1 MTASVPDG
9 SPVKVRW
16 ARRKDI
22 AAIAAMSAAFRAE
35 LDEETAGLTEEA
47 LRRDGFGFKTE
58 FDLLVAEVGSE
69 IAGYT
74 LFFESY
80 EPTYS
85 ERGLYLAD
93 LYVRPEFRSHGV
105 GRTLIACVAAE
116 SKRRQRSFVWWVA
129 LAANTRAHEFYEH
142 IGVRPVSVKGYAAF
156 GELFDD
162 LAATAPRIERR

>member
-1 MTASVPDG
+1 MTVPVPDG
-9 SPVKVRW
+9 PALKIRW

-35 LDEETAGLTEEA
+35 LEEDTAGLTEDA
-47 LRRDGFGFKTE
+47 LRRDGFGLKTE
-58 FDLLVAEVGSE
+58 FDLLVAEIDGEV
-69 IAGYT
+69 AGYT

-93 LYVRPEFRSHGV
+93 LYVRPEYRGHGL

-129 LAANTRAHEFYEH
+129 LASNEPAHAFYEH

-156 GELFDD
+156 GELFDN
-162 LAATAPRIERR
+162 LAEAAPKIERR